1 MKEIGMLK
9 LSNCQLSALRLLNE
23 RVSIQHDI
31 VSMTIFGSA
40 ARGTAEEGS
49 DLDVLVVTK
58 QQLSHRARHG
68 IYHIVTEINWE
79 FDTNISVTVVD
90 EYNWEQGIYSVM
102 PIKEEVQRDG
112 VVV

>member
-1 MKEIGMLK
+1 MLK
-9 LSNCQLSALRLLNE
+9 LSNHQLNALKLLNE
-23 RVSIQHDI
+23 RVSNQYSI
-31 VSMTIFGSA
+31 VSMTIFGST

-58 QQLSHRARHG
+58 QQLSHRERHG
-68 IYHIVTEINWE
+68 IYHIATQINWE

-90 EYNWEQGIYSVM
+90 DYSWDQGVYSVM